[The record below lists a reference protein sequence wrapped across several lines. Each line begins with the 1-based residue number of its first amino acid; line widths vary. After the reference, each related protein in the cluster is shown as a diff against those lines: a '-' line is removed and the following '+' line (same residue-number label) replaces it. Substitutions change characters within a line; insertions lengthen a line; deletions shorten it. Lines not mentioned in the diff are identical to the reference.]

1 MPAPRIAA
9 IAALSAAAAAA
20 LAGCSA
26 AGAPSVA
33 TQTAAYTATAPLS
46 GAVQSP
52 AGGRRRAELTI
63 LSGATTITIGNARL
77 HGDLLRVSAPA
88 GGGVRPRL
96 AGHGTV
102 RLLLDGTGSGGA
114 AAIRITLNSAV
125 SWRLAFDGGS
135 ATTSVFLGRGVLRS
149 AEFNAGSSS
158 IALRLPR
165 PSGTVPLVLAGG
177 ASLVRITAPAGVP
190 ARLSLYGGAG
200 HATLHG
206 QNYAG
211 IAGCTVLTSPGW
223 AAAANR
229 YDISSPAGVST
240 ISVGA
245 W

>member
-1 MPAPRIAA
+1 MPAPRT
-9 IAALSAAAAAA
+9 AALAAFLSAAAAA

-26 AGAPSVA
+26 AGAQSVA
-33 TQTAAYTATAPLS
+33 TRPAAYTATAPL
-46 GAVQSP
+46 AAAAQPSP
-52 AGGRRRAELTI
+52 GGRRHAELAI
-63 LSGATTITIGNARL
+63 LAGATTITVGTARL
-77 HGDLLRVSAPA
+77 GDDLLRVSAPA

-114 AAIRITLNSAV
+114 AAVRITLNSAV
-125 SWRLAFDGGS
+125 SWRLAFDGGTT
-135 ATTSVFLGRGVLRS
+135 TTSVFLGRGVLRD

-165 PSGTVPLVLAGG
+165 PRGTVPIVLAGG

-190 ARLSLYGGAG
+190 ARLSLDGGAG
-200 HATLHG
+200 HATLHRR
-206 QNYAG
+206 NYVG
-211 IAGCTVLTSPGW
+211 IAGGTVLTSPGW
-223 AAAANR
+223 ATAVNR
-229 YDISSPAGVST
+229 YDIRSPAGVST